1 MDKVV
6 NRLRAISI
14 APPREGGAFDIWL
27 EHKDMFAFLNEN
39 LSDQEFVLYASLP
52 FTFIYAVA
60 VPMSSLE
67 PLGIDDLMAWGAN
80 PWSSWGISTSFGE
93 PAAIDIT
100 PPLLSAG
107 SKALAG
113 GEQLIYGRRF
123 DGRQEQQSYY
133 EVLQKLTHLLDLHYV
148 PERRSYCK
156 FNKRGDIEDIIR
168 FIDIPREGGSPGGTV
183 VTMVREILD
192 EYLTLTEAAIVRFL
206 DVTRYEPTKFRG
218 WQNTRTEVLIE
229 DGDLYYRKAV
239 QAGYASYARGFQIV
253 RSNLSKQDLRGRI

>member
-6 NRLRAISI
+6 KRLQASSI
-14 APPREGGAFDIWL
+14 APPRDGGAFDTWL
-27 EHKDMFAFLNEN
+27 EHKDVFAFLNEN

-52 FTFIYAVA
+52 FTFIYAVT

-93 PAAIDIT
+93 PAEIDIT
-100 PPLLSAG
+100 PPLHSAG
-107 SKALAG
+107 SKTLAG

-123 DGRQEQQSYY
+123 DGRQEQQRYY
-133 EVLQKLTHLLDLHYV
+133 EALQKLTHLLDLHYV

-168 FIDIPREGGSPGGTV
+168 FIDIPRQGSSPGGTIV
-183 VTMVREILD
+183 IIVREILD
-192 EYLTLTEAAIVRFL
+192 EYLTLTEAAVVRVF
-206 DVTRYEPTKFRG
+206 DITRYEPSKFGG
-218 WQNTRTEVLIE
+218 WRNARTEVFIE
-229 DGDLYYRKAV
+229 DADLYYRRAV
-239 QAGYASYARGFQIV
+239 EAG
-253 RSNLSKQDLRGRI
+253 